1 MEWVKA
7 LEPGQLWTI
16 FYFQNSNMFKITPKQ
31 KNIQVYYK
39 ELKEFERLGQ
49 AHEGT
54 VKIAFQH
61 LLEAI
66 AKQSQWVLTQE
77 NTLNRGKKRIR
88 LDGVLFDNTNIPRG
102 YWEAKDSKDDLS
114 KEVQKKLY
122 QDNYPDDNI
131 IFQAPSRAILY
142 QNGREVLDLSLAEPA
157 NLVKVLAAF
166 FNFKRPEYERWDLA
180 AQEFKSRVPE
190 LSKKLLGLIQQAR
203 VDDKDFKGAFNSFA
217 EQCHHAINPNLT
229 DAAIEEMLIQ
239 HLLTERVFRRIFNH
253 PDFAKRNIIA
263 REIENVIDKLTAH
276 SFNRDAFFDDLKY
289 FYKAL
294 EDVAATIDEYD
305 YNQHFLNTVYERFFQ
320 GFSVKVADTHGI
332 VYTPQPIVDFMVKSV
347 DDILQKEFGK
357 SLASKGVHFLDP
369 FVGTG
374 NFIVRIMREIAA
386 QSRLALKEKYAKELH
401 CNEVM
406 LLPYYI
412 ASMNIEH
419 EYLDL
424 MDKKYQPF
432 EGICL
437 ADTFELA
444 EGVQSD
450 MFVPE
455 NTERVKKQQET
466 NFFVIIGNPPYNAG
480 QINENDNNKN
490 RKYKVIDGRVKE
502 TYSKDSKATLRN
514 ALSDPYVKAIRW
526 ASDRI
531 GDEGIVAF
539 VTNNSFLDGIAF
551 DGIRK
556 HLGQDFSKI
565 YVLDLGGN
573 IRKNPKLSG
582 TTHNVF
588 GIQVGVSINLLV
600 KRKNSKNTDI
610 FYARVGE
617 DWRKEAKYA
626 YLDEK
631 QHVAQV
637 EWQIIAPDKKH
648 TWLTEGLHSEF
659 DEFLPLGSKE
669 AKGAKTEADG
679 VVFKTYSGGVKTNR
693 DAWAYNFNQSELAEN
708 MQRTIDAYNEQVE
721 KWAKKDNQQ
730 VKIDD
735 FVLYDDSKIS
745 WDGTLKGDLKK
756 GKKAIFSLDKI
767 RESLYRPFTKSNL
780 FFDRMLNNSI
790 YLFPKFFPT
799 PDTENEN
806 RVICV
811 SGVGH
816 DVFRCLITNHI
827 VELKYSNSSNGGTQC
842 FPFYTYNEDGSNR
855 TENVTDWALT
865 HYQNHYKDNSI
876 TKWAIFYYAYGL
888 LHHPAYREKYA
899 ANLKRELPRL
909 PMAQD
914 FWSFSKS
921 GEKLAYLHL
930 NYEHATPYP
939 LKMIENPKVPFSL
952 KVEKMRLSKDKR
964 QLIYNDF
971 LKLDGIPK
979 AVFNYK
985 LGNRSAL
992 EWVIDQYRVKVDKR
1006 SGIVNDPN
1014 REEDEGYILEL
1025 VKKII
1030 TVSLE
1035 TIKVVEGLP
1044 SDFGANL

>member
-1 MEWVKA
+1 
-7 LEPGQLWTI
+7 
-16 FYFQNSNMFKITPKQ
+16 MFKITPKH
-31 KNIQVYYK
+31 IQVYYK

-61 LLEAI
+61 LLEVI

-88 LDGVLFDNTNIPRG
+88 LDGVLFDNANIPRG

-114 KEVQKKLY
+114 QEVHKKLV

-131 IFQAPSRAILY
+131 IFQAPDRAILY
-142 QNGREVLDLSLAEPA
+142 QNGREVLDLSLAESA
-157 NLVKVLAAF
+157 NLIKVLAAF

-190 LSKKLLGLIQQAR
+190 LSNKLLGLIHQAR
-203 VDDKDFKGAFNSFA
+203 VDDKDFETAFNRFA
-217 EQCHHAINPNLT
+217 DQCHQAINPNLT

-239 HLLTERVFRRIFNH
+239 HLLTERIFRRIFNH
-253 PDFAKRNIIA
+253 PDFARRNIIA
-263 REIENVIDKLTAH
+263 REIENVIDKLTAQ
-276 SFNRDAFFDDLKY
+276 SFKRDAFFDELKY

-294 EDVAATIDEYD
+294 EDVAATIEEYD
-305 YNQHFLNTVYERFFQ
+305 YKQHFLNTVYERFFQ

-347 DDILQKEFGK
+347 DDILQNEFGK
-357 SLASKGVHFLDP
+357 SLASQHVHFLDP

-386 QSRLALKEKYAKELH
+386 TSRLALKEKYAQELH

-424 MDKKYQPF
+424 MGQYQPY

-444 EGVQSD
+444 EGSQVD
-450 MFVPE
+450 MFAPE
-455 NTERVKKQQET
+455 NTERVKKQQGTE
-466 NFFVIIGNPPYNAG
+466 FFVIIGNPPYNVG
-480 QINENDNNKN
+480 QVNENDNNKN
-490 RKYKVIDGRVKE
+490 RKYKVIDRRVKE
-502 TYSKDSKATLRN
+502 TYSKESKATLRN

-539 VTNNSFLDGIAF
+539 VSNNGFLDSIAF
-551 DGIRK
+551 DGMRQ
-556 HLGQDFSKI
+556 HLVDDFSKI

-573 IRKNPKLSG
+573 VRKNPKLSG

-588 GIQVGVSINLLV
+588 GIQVGVSVNLLV
-600 KRKNSKNTDI
+600 KRKDSKNTEI
-610 FYARVGE
+610 FYARFGE

-637 EWQIIAPDKKH
+637 EWQIIAPNKKH

-659 DEFLPLGSKE
+659 EEFLPLGSKA
-669 AKGAKTEADG
+669 AKAEKGITEG
-679 VVFKTYSGGVKTNR
+679 VIFKIYSGGIKTNR
-693 DAWAYNFNQSELAEN
+693 DAWAYHFNQAVLAEN
-708 MQRTIDAYNEQVE
+708 MERTIDAYNNQVE
-721 KWAKKDNQQ
+721 KWLNRKNQSAE
-730 VKIDD
+730 VDD
-735 FVLYDDSKIS
+735 FVRYDDSKIS

-756 GKKAIFSLDKI
+756 GKKAIFSLEKI
-767 RESLYRPFTKSNL
+767 RQSLYRPFTQSNL

-799 PDTENEN
+799 ATTENEN
-806 RVICV
+806 RVICCTTHSQIPFV
-811 SGVGH
+811 VQ
-816 DVFRCLITNHI
+816 ITNRI
-827 VELKYSNSSNGGTQC
+827 PCLDVGGRPTQC
-842 FPFYTYNEDGSNR
+842 FPFYTYKEDGTHR
-855 TENVTDWALT
+855 TENITDWALT
-865 HYQNHYKDNSI
+865 HYQKHYKDDSI
-876 TKWAIFYYAYGL
+876 TKWAIFHYTYGL
-888 LHHPAYREKYA
+888 LHHPAYCEKYA

-914 FWSFSKS
+914 FWTFSKS
-921 GEKLAYLHL
+921 GEKLADLHL
-930 NYEHATPYP
+930 NYEHQAPYP

-952 KVEKMRLSKDKR
+952 KVDKMRLSKDKR

-971 LKLDGIPK
+971 LKLDDIPK

-992 EWVIDQYRVKVDKR
+992 EWVIEQYRVKVDKR

-1014 REEDEGYILEL
+1014 REEDESYILEL

-1035 TIKVVEGLP
+1035 TIKVIEGLP
-1044 SDFGANL
+1044 STGKRKHFCRY

>member
-1 MEWVKA
+1 
-7 LEPGQLWTI
+7 
-16 FYFQNSNMFKITPKQ
+16 MFKITPKH
-31 KNIQVYYK
+31 IQVYYK

-88 LDGVLFDNTNIPRG
+88 LDGVLFDNANIPRG

-114 KEVQKKLY
+114 QEVHKKLV

-131 IFQAPSRAILY
+131 IFQAPDRAILY
-142 QNGREVLDLSLAEPA
+142 QNGREVLDLSLAESA
-157 NLVKVLAAF
+157 NLIKVLAAF

-190 LSKKLLGLIQQAR
+190 LSDKLLGLIQQAR
-203 VDDKDFKGAFNSFA
+203 LDDKDFETAFNRFA
-217 EQCHHAINPNLT
+217 DQCHQAINPNLT

-239 HLLTERVFRRIFNH
+239 HLLTERIFRRIFNH
-253 PDFAKRNIIA
+253 PDFARRNIIA

-276 SFNRDAFFDDLKY
+276 SFKRDAFFDELKY

-294 EDVAATIDEYD
+294 EDVAATIEEYD
-305 YNQHFLNTVYERFFQ
+305 YKQHFLNTVYERFFQ

-347 DDILQKEFGK
+347 DEILQKEFGK
-357 SLASKGVHFLDP
+357 SLASKQVHFLDP

-386 QSRLALKEKYAKELH
+386 RSRLALKEKYAQELH

-424 MDKKYQPF
+424 MGQYQPY

-444 EGVQSD
+444 EGSQVDLFAQ
-450 MFVPE
+450 E
-455 NTERVKKQQET
+455 NTVRVKKQQGT
-466 NFFVIIGNPPYNAG
+466 DFFVIIGNPPYNVG
-480 QINENDNNKN
+480 QVNENDNNKN

-502 TYSKDSKATLRN
+502 TYSKESKATLRN

-539 VTNNSFLDGIAF
+539 VTNNSFLDSIAF
-551 DGIRK
+551 DGMRQ

-565 YVLDLGGN
+565 YLLDLGGN
-573 IRKNPKLSG
+573 VRKNPKLSG

-600 KRKNSKNTDI
+600 KRKDSKNTDI
-610 FYARVGE
+610 FYARLGE
-617 DWRKEAKYA
+617 DWRKEAKYS

-631 QHVAQV
+631 QQVSQV
-637 EWQIIAPDKKH
+637 EWQLIAPDKKH
-648 TWLTEGLHSEF
+648 IWLTEGLHSEF
-659 DEFLPLGSKE
+659 DEFLPLGSKA
-669 AKGAKTEADG
+669 AKAEKGITEG
-679 VVFKTYSGGVKTNR
+679 VIFKIYSGGIKTNR
-693 DAWAYNFNQSELAEN
+693 DAWAYHFNQAVLAEN
-708 MQRTIDAYNEQVE
+708 MERTIDAYNNQVE
-721 KWAKKDNQQ
+721 KWLNRKNQSAE
-730 VKIDD
+730 VDD
-735 FVLYDDSKIS
+735 FVRYDDSKIS

-756 GKKAIFSLDKI
+756 GKKAIFSLEKM
-767 RESLYRPFTKSNL
+767 RQSLYRPFTQSNL

-799 PDTENEN
+799 ATTENEN
-806 RVICV
+806 RVICCTTHSQIPFV
-811 SGVGH
+811 VQ
-816 DVFRCLITNHI
+816 ITNRI
-827 VELKYSNSSNGGTQC
+827 PCLDVGGRPTQC
-842 FPFYTYNEDGSNR
+842 FPFYTYAEDGTNR
-855 TENVTDWALT
+855 TENITDWALT
-865 HYQNHYKDNSI
+865 HYQKHYKDDSI
-876 TKWAIFYYAYGL
+876 TKWAIFHYTYGL
-888 LHHPAYREKYA
+888 LHHPAYCEKYA

-921 GEKLAYLHL
+921 GEKLADLHL
-930 NYEHATPYP
+930 NYEHQAPYP

-952 KVEKMRLSKDKR
+952 KVDKMRLSKDKC

-979 AVFNYK
+979 EVFNYK

-992 EWVIDQYRVKVDKR
+992 EWVIEQYRVKVDKR

-1014 REEDEGYILEL
+1014 REEDESYILEL

-1035 TIKVVEGLP
+1035 TIKVIEGLP
-1044 SDFGANL
+1044 STGKRKHFCRY

>member
-1 MEWVKA
+1 
-7 LEPGQLWTI
+7 
-16 FYFQNSNMFKITPKQ
+16 MFKITPKQ
-31 KNIQVYYK
+31 KHFQIYYK

-49 AHEGT
+49 VHEGT

-66 AKQSQWVLTQE
+66 AKQSKWVLTQE

-122 QDNYPDDNI
+122 QDNYPNDNI
-131 IFQAPSRAILY
+131 IFQAPNRAILY
-142 QNGREVLDLSLAEPA
+142 QNGREVLDLSLAESA

-190 LSKKLLGLIQQAR
+190 LSKKLLGLIQKAR
-203 VDDKDFKGAFNSFA
+203 VDDKDFKGAFNRFA
-217 EQCHHAINPNLT
+217 DQCHQAINPNLT

-305 YNQHFLNTVYERFFQ
+305 YKQHFLNTVYERFFQ

-332 VYTPQPIVDFMVKSV
+332 VYTPQPIVDFMVKSI
-347 DDILQKEFGK
+347 DEILQKEFGK
-357 SLASKGVHFLDP
+357 SLTSKRVHFLDP

-386 QSRLALKEKYAKELH
+386 QSRLSLKEKYAQELH

-424 MDKKYQPF
+424 MGKYQPY

-444 EGVQSD
+444 DKKISD
-450 MFVPE
+450 LFAPE
-455 NTERVKKQQET
+455 NTERVKMQTKKD
-466 NFFVIIGNPPYNAG
+466 FFVIIGNPPYNAG
-480 QINENDNNKN
+480 QVNENDNNKN
-490 RKYKVIDGRVKE
+490 RKYPVIDERVKE
-502 TYSKDSKATLRN
+502 TYSKESKATLRN

-539 VTNNSFLDGIAF
+539 VTNNSFLDSIAF
-551 DGIRK
+551 DGMRK
-556 HLGQDFSKI
+556 HLGEDFSKI
-565 YVLDLGGN
+565 YHINLKGNARTSGERRRQEGGN
-573 IRKNPKLSG
+573 VFDDMIR
-582 TTHNVF
+582 
-588 GIQVGVSINLLV
+588 VSIGITFFIKHKQPKSQAEIFVYSVDDYLKSPEKKAFLDNT
-600 KRKNSKNTDI
+600 KN
-610 FYARVGE
+610 YANVQMERV
-617 DWRKEAKYA
+617 
-626 YLDEK
+626 
-631 QHVAQV
+631 V
-637 EWQIIAPDKKH
+637 IDKKH
-648 TWLTEGLHSEF
+648 TWLTDGLHSEF
-659 DEFLPLGSKE
+659 DEFLPLGTKE
-669 AKGAKTEADG
+669 AKGAKTAADG
-679 VVFKTYSGGVKTNR
+679 VVFNLFSNGVKTNR
-693 DAWAYNFNQSELAEN
+693 NAWAYNFNQSELADN
-708 MQRTIDAYNEQVE
+708 MQRLIETYNEQVQQWQNWLNCENSSAIFSKLE
-721 KWAKKDNQQ
+721 KNEQ
-730 VKIDD
+730 VAQIDD
-735 FVLYDDSKIS
+735 FVESDESQIKWS
-745 WDGTLKGDLKK
+745 GDLKSCLK
-756 GKKAIFSLDKI
+756 AGKRAEFSDEKI
-767 RESLYRPFTKSNL
+767 RQSLYRPFTRSYL
-780 FFDRMLNNSI
+780 FFDRTMNNRVYVFPSI
-790 YLFPKFFPT
+790 FPT
-799 PDTENEN
+799 PESENEN

-811 SGVGH
+811 KGIGMSQPFFALMVS
-816 DVFRCLITNHI
+816 VIPEVQFTP
-827 VELKYSNSSNGGTQC
+827 NGQC
-842 FPFYTYNEDGSNR
+842 FPFYTYAEDGTNR

-865 HYQNHYKDNSI
+865 HYRQHYKDNTI
-876 TKWAIFYYAYGL
+876 TKWAIFHYAYGL

-914 FWSFSKS
+914 FLSFSKS
-921 GEKLAYLHL
+921 GKKLADLHI
-930 NYEHATPYP
+930 NYEQQAPYP
-939 LKMIENPKVPFSL
+939 LKVIENPKVPFSL

-971 LKLDGIPK
+971 LKLEGIPK

-992 EWVIDQYRVKVDKR
+992 EWVIEQYRVKVDKK
-1006 SGIVNDPN
+1006 SGLVNDPN

-1044 SDFGANL
+1044 IDFQKNY

>member
-1 MEWVKA
+1 
-7 LEPGQLWTI
+7 
-16 FYFQNSNMFKITPKQ
+16 MFKITPKH
-31 KNIQVYYK
+31 IQVYYK

-61 LLEAI
+61 LLETI

-88 LDGVLFDNTNIPRG
+88 LDGVLFDNANIPRG

-114 KEVQKKLY
+114 LEVQKKLY

-131 IFQAPSRAILY
+131 VFQAPDRAILY
-142 QNGREVLDLSLAEPA
+142 QNGREVLDLSLAESA
-157 NLVKVLAAF
+157 NLIKVLAAF

-190 LSKKLLGLIQQAR
+190 LSDKLLGLIQQAR
-203 VDDKDFKGAFNSFA
+203 LNDKDFETAFNRFA
-217 EQCHHAINPNLT
+217 EQCHQAINPNLT

-239 HLLTERVFRRIFNH
+239 HLLTERIFRRIFNH
-253 PDFAKRNIIA
+253 PDFARRNIIA

-276 SFNRDAFFDDLKY
+276 SFKRDAFFDELKY

-294 EDVAATIDEYD
+294 EDVAATIEEYD
-305 YNQHFLNTVYERFFQ
+305 YKQHFLNTVYERFFQ

-347 DDILQKEFGK
+347 NEILQNEFGK
-357 SLASKGVHFLDP
+357 SLTSQHVHFLDP

-386 QSRLALKEKYAKELH
+386 KSRLGLKEKYAQELH

-424 MDKKYQPF
+424 MGQYKPF

-444 EGVQSD
+444 EGSQVD
-450 MFVPE
+450 LFAPE
-455 NTERVKKQQET
+455 NTERVKKQQGTE
-466 NFFVIIGNPPYNAG
+466 FFVIIGNPPYNVG
-480 QINENDNNKN
+480 QVNENDNNKN
-490 RKYKVIDGRVKE
+490 RKYKVIDQRVKE
-502 TYSKDSKATLRN
+502 TYAKDSKATNKN
-514 ALSDPYVKAIRW
+514 ALADPYVKAIRW

-531 GDEGIVAF
+531 GEEGIVAF
-539 VTNNSFLDGIAF
+539 VSNNGFLDSIAF
-551 DGIRK
+551 DGMRK
-556 HLGQDFSKI
+556 HLGDEFSKI
-565 YVLDLGGN
+565 YLLDLGGN
-573 IRKNPKLSG
+573 IRKNPGKTS
-582 TTHNVF
+582 NVF
-588 GIQVGVSINLLV
+588 DIRVGVSINLLV
-600 KRKNSKNTDI
+600 KSSSPEKCIYYAHVGDTLSKKLKLNYLIEKNLNT
-610 FYARVGE
+610 
-617 DWRKEAKYA
+617 
-626 YLDEK
+626 
-631 QHVAQV
+631 V
-637 EWQIIAPDKKH
+637 EWQVIKPNNDNV
-648 TWLTEGLHSEF
+648 WLTDGLHSEF
-659 DEFLPLGSKE
+659 EEFLPLGTKE
-669 AKGAKTEADG
+669 AKGAKTEIDG
-679 VVFKTYSGGVKTNR
+679 VVFKTYGRGVATSR
-693 DAWAYNFNQSELAEN
+693 DAWAYNFNQKALAEN
-708 MQRTIDAYNEQVE
+708 MQRTIDAYNDHVE

-730 VKIDD
+730 VKVDN
-735 FVLYDDSKIS
+735 FVLYDDCKMSWGEGLKIN
-745 WDGTLKGDLKK
+745 LKR
-756 GKKAIFSLDKI
+756 GKTAEFDTQKI
-767 RESLYRPFTKSNL
+767 RQSLYRPFTKSNL
-780 FFDRMLNNSI
+780 FFDRIFNERVYVFPSI
-790 YLFPKFFPT
+790 FPT
-799 PDTENEN
+799 PETENEN
-806 RVICV
+806 RVICLA
-811 SGVGH
+811 GVG
-816 DVFRCLITNHI
+816 DRKGFGCLITKLI
-827 VELKYSNSSNGGTQC
+827 PSLDLAFEKTQC
-842 FPFYTYNEDGSNR
+842 FPLYTYKEDGTHR
-855 TENVTDWALT
+855 TENITDWALS
-865 HYQNHYKDNSI
+865 HYQNHYKDDSI
-876 TKWAIFYYAYGL
+876 TKWAIFHYTYGL

-909 PMAQD
+909 PMAPD

-921 GEKLAYLHL
+921 GEKLADLHL
-930 NYEHATPYP
+930 NYEQQAPYP

-964 QLIYNDF
+964 QLIYNNF

-992 EWVIDQYRVKVDKR
+992 EWVIEQYRVKVDKR

-1014 REEDEGYILEL
+1014 REAEESYILEL

-1035 TIKVVEGLP
+1035 TIKVIEGLP
-1044 SDFGANL
+1044 RDFHKNHSK